1 MLIPLHRFAMP
12 QIALLLTTIVWGATF
27 PATKAALEQISPLS
41 FLFLRFALGLM
52 VVLAVLLLLRKRLIS
67 DALTVRSSLIATGW
81 LFLGYV
87 LQTIGLRF
95 TTASNSAF
103 ITVLYVVFVPLYLR
117 RLGLHTWLSNGIAL
131 IGLWLLV
138 RPTASANWGDLMTL
152 ASAAAFAAHMVC
164 LERFTR
170 VMDATSLFT
179 WQLFFMAIGL
189 LGVMW
194 WEQPTASMF
203 QPSRT
208 LIVGLVVTGLLATG
222 AFGVQMWAQ
231 RLLPAQQVALL
242 FAAEPA
248 VAAWL
253 AWYFLGE
260 TLDVTGWLGSVMILG
275 GVLLGSWTTSE
286 VLPEHTGSAP
296 AHFEGG

>member
-1 MLIPLHRFAMP
+1 
-12 QIALLLTTIVWGATF
+12 
-27 PATKAALEQISPLS
+27 
-41 FLFLRFALGLM
+41 
-52 VVLAVLLLLRKRLIS
+52 
-67 DALTVRSSLIATGW
+67 
-81 LFLGYV
+81 
-87 LQTIGLRF
+87 
-95 TTASNSAF
+95 
-103 ITVLYVVFVPLYLR
+103 
-117 RLGLHTWLSNGIAL
+117 
-131 IGLWLLV
+131 
-138 RPTASANWGDLMTL
+138 MTL

-170 VMDATSLFT
+170 VMDATSLFA
-179 WQLFFMAIGL
+179 WQLLFMAVGL
-189 LGVMW
+189 FGAMW
-194 WEQPTASMF
+194 WEHPTAPMF
-203 QPSRT
+203 QPTRT
-208 LIVGLVVTGLLATG
+208 LIVGLIVTGLLATG

-275 GVLLGSWTTSE
+275 GVLLGSWTTTE

-296 AHFEGG
+296 AHCEGG

>member
-1 MLIPLHRFAMP
+1 MP

-275 GVLLGSWTTSE
+275 GVLLGSWTTTE

>member
-1 MLIPLHRFAMP
+1 MP